1 MVPWCRF
8 EAPTKVA
15 VLFVRTSFSRSFYL
29 AVWSHDTMTTL
40 PRDAS
45 DSRAEGRYTFR
56 LSNLPKVDL
65 QIDKG
70 MDFSA
75 WRLQW
80 QSYCSLSGLARETT
94 SKQVEALSLCFSRE
108 TLSVVQNLGL
118 TNDERNIVITIIET
132 PNVFWSDGGPQFTS
146 KQFQQFSNQWGLIA
160 KYRPPLPTKQWE
172 SRIHCEGNEKNNSG
186 SMEWQVFK

>member
-15 VLFVRTSFSRSFYL
+15 VLFVRTSFSHSFYL
-29 AVWSHDTMTTL
+29 AVWSCDTTNP
-40 PRDAS
+40 PRDAL

-56 LSNLPKVDL
+56 LSDLLKVDL

-80 QSYCSLSGLARETT
+80 QSYFSLSRLARETAL
-94 SKQVEALSLCFSRE
+94 KQVEALSLCFSRE
-108 TLSVVQNLGL
+108 TLSMVQNLGL
-118 TNDERNIVITIIET
+118 TNDE
-132 PNVFWSDGGPQFTS
+132 
-146 KQFQQFSNQWGLIA
+146 
-160 KYRPPLPTKQWE
+160 
-172 SRIHCEGNEKNNSG
+172 
-186 SMEWQVFK
+186 